1 MDEAS
6 TQGPVVSKEQFDKV
20 MYYIEEGNKEG
31 AKLAF
36 GGNRIG

>member
-6 TQGPVVSKEQFDKV
+6 TQGAIVSKEQFDKI
-20 MYYIEEGNKEG
+20 MYYIEEGKKEG
-31 AKLAF
+31 AKLVF

>member
-1 MDEAS
+1 MDETS
-6 TQGPVVSKEQFDKV
+6 TQGAIVSKEQFDKI
-20 MYYIEEGNKEG
+20 MYYIEEGKKEG